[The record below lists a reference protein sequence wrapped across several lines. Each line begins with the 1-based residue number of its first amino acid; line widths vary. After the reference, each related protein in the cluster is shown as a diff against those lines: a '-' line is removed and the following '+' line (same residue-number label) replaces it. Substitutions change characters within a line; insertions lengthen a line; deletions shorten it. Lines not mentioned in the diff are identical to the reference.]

1 MPGIGLSIIFA
12 LAIAAI
18 YFATA
23 PSFTDYECRHGI
35 SFGQYWR
42 HENPKIAIRAAVV
55 FSLWTFSMMPALGFP
70 QDVLLALAAT
80 VAFEDFAFCGCQS
93 QRIVI
98 PGLIFITTICFI
110 VFIANW

>member
-1 MPGIGLSIIFA
+1 MPGIGISIIFA
-12 LAIAAI
+12 LATAAI

-35 SFGQYWR
+35 TFKEYWQ
-42 HENPKIAIRAAVV
+42 HETPKIAIRAAVV
-55 FSLWTFSMMPALGFP
+55 FSLWTISTMPILGFP
-70 QDVLLALAAT
+70 QDALLALAAT
-80 VAFEDFAFCGCQS
+80 VAFEDFAFCGCHAR
-93 QRIVI
+93 RIVI